1 MVATGKA
8 SVSLLDSF
16 EEERHPVGAKVLQM
30 AKAQTALI
38 KPGTQ
43 IEALREIVNTMV
55 EVPEVTLHLS
65 RILSGLGIRYDWGEG
80 FHPML
85 GQRIPNIKLLIN
97 GVEKDLFSLMH
108 KARPLLLNFNIEDNI
123 EIPAYQS
130 SIDIIKGVPIVKG
143 NSSVW
148 NLPAIGEVPAINSV
162 FIRPDGFVAWVQ
174 TAEEQFNS
182 ERLNEAI
189 NKWLK

>member
-8 SVSLLDSF
+8 SVSLHDSF
-16 EEERHPVGAKVLQM
+16 EEERHPLGAKVLQM
-30 AKAQTALI
+30 AKARTALI
-38 KPGTQ
+38 KAGTQ

-123 EIPAYQS
+123 EIPDAYQS

-143 NSSVW
+143 NSS
-148 NLPAIGEVPAINSV
+148 IGTYLQSEKCLLSIVFSLDQTDLWRGFKRQKNSL
-162 FIRPDGFVAWVQ
+162 
-174 TAEEQFNS
+174 TA
-182 ERLNEAI
+182 
-189 NKWLK
+189 KD